1 MILRSSALY
10 GPVAPIW
17 DSWYVV
23 IVLSIMLGGM
33 MSNIIFVEVQQS

>member
-1 MILRSSALY
+1 MILSRSALY

-23 IVLSIMLGGM
+23 IVLSIYVRRDDEQHY
-33 MSNIIFVEVQQS
+33 FC